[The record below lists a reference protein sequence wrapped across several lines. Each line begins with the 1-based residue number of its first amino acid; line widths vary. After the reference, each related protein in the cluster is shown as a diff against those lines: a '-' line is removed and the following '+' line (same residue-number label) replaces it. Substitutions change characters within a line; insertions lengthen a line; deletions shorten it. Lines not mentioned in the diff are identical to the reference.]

1 MRSVSAA
8 PHVLSHF
15 LLGMTSVEPGDD
27 ATHLRRMLLHAWA
40 SGLACPSSA
49 ELEDLPPEGPGGTTL
64 PTAAMLQAAVRPSEW
79 TCVVSSAGPTRLSL
93 TSRELR
99 FDVSHADG
107 TVTVTWLV
115 GSPKARQQSLHDALA
130 AACQCASDTATK
142 LAQVCKDPS
151 EAGAMAALDAASQVL
166 VGRAW
171 ETLHRRLWIA
181 AMAWWLERGAP
192 TVPALWGV
200 LPAVGVALP
209 IVDLM
214 RVKAAL
220 LQHAGRCVSVAAAAA
235 AAATAAEDPERDK
248 VPAAVEEQ
256 RDVPSA
262 DVPSADAL
270 SAPRVLDP
278 VREEPH
284 GGQCSADNENDDDDD
299 DEDSGRETKRQ
310 RGPKPPIVEPPKTV
324 SAPVAAPVAKKGGG
338 LRGLLANPAFVRTM
352 KGGR

>member
-1 MRSVSAA
+1 
-8 PHVLSHF
+8 
-15 LLGMTSVEPGDD
+15 MTTEEPGHD

-49 ELEDLPPEGPGGTTL
+49 ELEDLPPEGPGGTAL

-79 TCVVSSAGPTRLSL
+79 TCVVSSVGSTRLSL

-99 FDVSHADG
+99 FDVSHTDG

-151 EAGAMAALDAASQVL
+151 DAGAMAALDAASQVL

-192 TVPALWGV
+192 TVPALLGV

-220 LQHAGRCVSVAAAAA
+220 LQHAGRCVPAAAAAAA
-235 AAATAAEDPERDK
+235 AAATEDPKRDK
-248 VPAAVEEQ
+248 VPAVEEET
-256 RDVPSA
+256 DVPSA

-284 GGQCSADNENDDDDD
+284 GGQCSTDKENDDDDD
-299 DEDSGRETKRQ
+299 DDSGRETKRQ
-310 RGPKPPIVEPPKTV
+310 CGPKPPIVEPPKTV
-324 SAPVAAPVAKKGGG
+324 AAPVPAPAAKKGGG